1 MTPGEQLAY
10 LLRAENYNDEAM
22 AQKLVSIAM
31 TSPFAKEY
39 IGAQN
44 ER

>member
-31 TSPFAKEY
+31 TSPFSKEHIGAKE
-39 IGAQN
+39 
-44 ER
+44 